1 MFKTSQGMYNLTKQL
16 QALEKVQSVFNF
28 NYH

>member
-1 MFKTSQGMYNLTKQL
+1 MFKTSKGMYNLTKQL

-28 NYH
+28 NHH